1 MLLPEGRAE
10 GPRGDNRALKSGG
23 FAADKLLAALKPGD
37 EVIASDPQGFFY
49 YEDLRDAKHVVG
61 LAGGSGITP
70 FLSMAYALRD
80 GAEDF
85 ELTLLYGSRDGGE
98 HPVQEGA
105 G

>member
-1 MLLPEGRAE
+1 M
-10 GPRGDNRALKSGG
+10 PRSSR
-23 FAADKLLAALKPGD
+23 
-37 EVIASDPQGFFY
+37 IASDPQGFFY

-85 ELTLLYGSRDGGE
+85 ELTLLYGSRDEESILFKKELDEVAAACPKSGARAVRRGEGGL
-98 HPVQEGA
+98 
-105 G
+105 